1 MKTHFREVFSM
12 TIKQRKG
19 YIGIIRK
26 LQDENRKLEEELKE
40 AKAELARGMKRL
52 HAQRNRRR
60 GT

>member
-1 MKTHFREVFSM
+1 M

-40 AKAELARGMKRL
+40 AKAEVARGMKRL

-60 GT
+60 GD